1 MQGLVCQLSM
11 LTLLLPGPA
20 LLLKLALQGHT
31 KSGWL
36 PAWLCHAQHDNTN
49 DNDTNNSN
57 NNNNNNNINNSNDNN
72 NYSSGYTNDD
82 NTDNNNNKNEFAFQL
97 MVS

>member
-11 LTLLLPGPA
+11 LILLLPGPA

-57 NNNNNNNINNSNDNN
+57 NNNNNINNSNDNN

-82 NTDNNNNKNEFAFQL
+82 NTDNNDNKNEFAFQL

>member
-57 NNNNNNNINNSNDNN
+57 NNNNNINNSNDNN

-82 NTDNNNNKNEFAFQL
+82 NTDNNDNNNEFAFQL

>member
-57 NNNNNNNINNSNDNN
+57 NNNNNINNSNDNN

-82 NTDNNNNKNEFAFQL
+82 NTDNNDNKNEFAFQL
-97 MVS
+97 VVS

>member
-57 NNNNNNNINNSNDNN
+57 NNNNNINNSNDNN

-82 NTDNNNNKNEFAFQL
+82 NTDNNDNKNEFAFQL